1 MSFPPFGRNHPNSW
15 WIIKKIF
22 LWWLTR
28 GRCNTR
34 SNNGFDT
41 RKLNW
46 VRMELVQ
53 VILSGQNL
61 KGTIFNNILTIAG
74 MHQLNHTLYY
84 ISKPGK
90 PFSCVTFTLSSILYI
105 LSDTSYTCVNFAI
118 PEVHFPNSWLILS
131 WYMNFGLSRIG
142 LVKHI
147 TLYQLI
153 KHVKGPLR

>member
-1 MSFPPFGRNHPNSW
+1 MNQATQNTVVFKRFKPFSRYSCPCHFYKRLLMKNWLLNLWGNCLQNNGFSLEGVLPTIRKEPSKFLVNY
-15 WIIKKIF
+15 KKIF

-61 KGTIFNNILTIAG
+61 KGTIFNNILTMAG
-74 MHQLNHTLYY
+74 MH
-84 ISKPGK
+84 
-90 PFSCVTFTLSSILYI
+90 
-105 LSDTSYTCVNFAI
+105 
-118 PEVHFPNSWLILS
+118 
-131 WYMNFGLSRIG
+131 
-142 LVKHI
+142 
-147 TLYQLI
+147 
-153 KHVKGPLR
+153 

>member
-1 MSFPPFGRNHPNSW
+1 MTTLEWTNSKPPKIPLYSNVLNPSHENSCPCHFNKKFLMKKW
-15 WIIKKIF
+15 FLNLWGNCLQNNGFSLEGVLPTIRKEPSKFLVNYKKIF

-61 KGTIFNNILTIAG
+61 KGTIFNNILTMAG
-74 MHQLNHTLYY
+74 MH
-84 ISKPGK
+84 
-90 PFSCVTFTLSSILYI
+90 
-105 LSDTSYTCVNFAI
+105 
-118 PEVHFPNSWLILS
+118 
-131 WYMNFGLSRIG
+131 
-142 LVKHI
+142 
-147 TLYQLI
+147 
-153 KHVKGPLR
+153 

>member
-1 MSFPPFGRNHPNSW
+1 MKNDENLWGNCLQNNGFSLEGVLPTIRKEPSKFLVNY
-15 WIIKKIF
+15 KKIF

-118 PEVHFPNSWLILS
+118 P
-131 WYMNFGLSRIG
+131 
-142 LVKHI
+142 
-147 TLYQLI
+147 
-153 KHVKGPLR
+153 